1 MSDNGHEIYEED
13 SVTVSDKRKF
23 TEDGERRDGGD
34 GSATQLAHDPA
45 SPIILKL
52 EEELRLE
59 RERRE
64 AAEGKLVGVQARFD
78 EMRVELEKESA
89 EFRQRIQKNN
99 DQRMTQEKA
108 DFLSSM
114 LPILDNLNLAVQ
126 AAENDPNS
134 ESLLAGIKGT
144 ARLFEQALMSVGV
157 EPIVAFGEDFDPE
170 FHEAVEMVE
179 CEAEDDGKIVGEF
192 SRGYKLG
199 DKLLRASRVQV
210 GKAS

>member
-1 MSDNGHEIYEED
+1 MSDNGHETYEED
-13 SVTVSDKRKF
+13 SVTVDDKRKF

-34 GSATQLAHDPA
+34 GFATQLAHDPA

-52 EEELRLE
+52 EEELKLE

-64 AAEGKLVGVQARFD
+64 AAEGKLIGVQAKFD

-99 DQRMTQEKA
+99 EQRMIQERA
-108 DFLSSM
+108 EFLASL
-114 LPILDNLNLAVQ
+114 LPILDNINLAVQ
-126 AAENDPNS
+126 AAENDSGN
-134 ESLLAGIKGT
+134 ESLLIGIKGT

-157 EPIVAFGEDFDPE
+157 EPIAAFGNDFDPE
-170 FHEAVEMVE
+170 LHEAIEIVE
-179 CEAEDDGKIVGEF
+179 CEAEEDGKVVGEF

-199 DKLLRASRVQV
+199 EKLLRASRVQV